1 MYHLRHQKYKI
12 EHTEV
17 KHLNSI
23 LKNRIL
29 KIKKHSFR
37 IRKILEKLILEN

>member
-17 KHLNSI
+17 KYLNSI

-29 KIKKHSFR
+29 KVKKN
-37 IRKILEKLILEN
+37 ILLELEKYQRN